1 MIRKREREKIERI
14 YRGNTRWKEN
24 CTFIKN
30 VVVYLLIFA
39 DRWSSCFSLQRH
51 QFENKNVLKL
61 LRLELFLY

>member
-1 MIRKREREKIERI
+1 VVLETVHAKREEKTIVIIIRKREREKIERI

-39 DRWSSCFSLQRH
+39 DR
-51 QFENKNVLKL
+51 
-61 LRLELFLY
+61 

>member
-1 MIRKREREKIERI
+1 MVLETVHAKREEKTIVIIIRKREREKIERI

-39 DRWSSCFSLQRH
+39 DR
-51 QFENKNVLKL
+51 
-61 LRLELFLY
+61 

>member
-1 MIRKREREKIERI
+1 VVLETVHAKREEKTIVKIIIRKGEREKIERT

-39 DRWSSCFSLQRH
+39 DR
-51 QFENKNVLKL
+51 
-61 LRLELFLY
+61 